1 MNFFKSLHFFRPN
14 FFLIR
19 KVKFNFEL
27 DVFNFQPV
35 SGHSVHL
42 VRDAKV
48 FFSRSEFNHHHYSS
62 PENFVSTN
70 FFLSLRQK
78 NWALDVAGKLPM
90 TL

>member
-1 MNFFKSLHFFRPN
+1 M
-14 FFLIR
+14 
-19 KVKFNFEL
+19 KFNFEL

-70 FFLSLRQK
+70 FFLSK
-78 NWALDVAGKLPM
+78 AEKLPAVFFFANLFDG
-90 TL
+90 TAFLTGR